1 MNIIW
6 HGGSTIELAEK
17 KTKAIL
23 NPGSKANLN
32 NYQLLVYDRTDDKRE
47 KTEGAIT
54 IDWPGEY
61 DASGFMMRGL
71 DSHGEKKSNIIYIF
85 HSKDGNV
92 AWMGEMA
99 EYPSDEVIE
108 SLGEVHVL
116 ILPVGGKD
124 VLTAKDAYR
133 LVEALEPLIVIP
145 ICFGGDRD
153 GLSAFLK
160 EFDVK
165 MPEVKKS
172 YEFKKSALGGE
183 EAMELVVLDG

>member
-1 MNIIW
+1 MNL
-6 HGGSTIELAEK
+6 S
-17 KTKAIL
+17 
-23 NPGSKANLN
+23 P
-32 NYQLLVYDRTDDKRE
+32 YQVLVYDHTDDQRKD
-47 KTEGAIT
+47 TDGQIS

-61 DASGFMMRGL
+61 DVSGFMMRGVE
-71 DSHGEKKSNIIYIF
+71 SHSEKKSNILYVF
-85 HSKDGNV
+85 HSRDGNV

-99 EYPSDEVIE
+99 DYPSDEVIE

-124 VLTAKDAYR
+124 VLTAKNAYR

-145 ICFGGDRD
+145 ICFGGDRE

-165 MPEVKKS
+165 MPEVRKS

-183 EAMELVVLDG
+183 EAMELVVLGD